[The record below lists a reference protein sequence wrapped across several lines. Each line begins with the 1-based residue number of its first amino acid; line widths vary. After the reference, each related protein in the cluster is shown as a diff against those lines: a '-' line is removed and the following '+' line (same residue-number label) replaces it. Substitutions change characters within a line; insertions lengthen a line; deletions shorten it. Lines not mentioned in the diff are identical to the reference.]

1 MTAPTPEQVDA
12 DAVKHFRAALAVTT
26 GEGE

>member
-12 DAVKHFRAALAVTT
+12 DAVKHFRAALAAT
-26 GEGE
+26 GEGQ

>member
-12 DAVKHFRAALAVTT
+12 VSHGEAIEALCVAMHRRV
-26 GEGE
+26 